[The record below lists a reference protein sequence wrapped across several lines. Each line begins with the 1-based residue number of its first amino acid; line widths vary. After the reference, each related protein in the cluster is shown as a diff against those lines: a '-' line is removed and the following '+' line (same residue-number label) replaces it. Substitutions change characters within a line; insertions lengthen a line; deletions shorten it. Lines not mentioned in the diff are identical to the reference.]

1 MSCSEP
7 AGGHIMRTAGRNRD
21 TARGDL
27 EAPSPLFSTLRPT
40 LILRGKVAV
49 NQSLKLLLLGLTPF
63 VAGTALNAA
72 IPTVFQSFSVL
83 HSTVLLGVWGFMS
96 YKIRSPK
103 DTALETLYPSMF
115 LRSLYSC

>member
-1 MSCSEP
+1 
-7 AGGHIMRTAGRNRD
+7 MRTAGRNRD

-63 VAGTALNAA
+63 VGGLRLMLQYLQYFSRSQCYTVRFCSVCGAL
-72 IPTVFQSFSVL
+72 
-83 HSTVLLGVWGFMS
+83 
-96 YKIRSPK
+96 
-103 DTALETLYPSMF
+103 
-115 LRSLYSC
+115 